1 ISSNLILFSFH
12 LEGKDFVDVI
22 EYLMD
27 PRNKEKLQR
36 LLSDE
41 AWKRFVTGA
50 KLSRDEADALY
61 ADLSEL
67 KTLMA
72 LEDKDMPSAHQ
83 LHRESFMKE
92 FPQVKQDLEERI
104 RKLYALADEV
114 DKVHRDCT
122 ISKVAASSAG
132 AVSGILTIA
141 GLALAPVT
149 AGATLVLSATGL
161 GLGAAAAVTGV
172 TASIVEASKNASAKA
187 EASRLLSTGSDTE
200 KMVEEVL
207 RCSTPKIASLA
218 PKCFQSLQDIVKNAR
233 AFKLAKANPRLAAKA
248 MRFLRMGTVSAR
260 SSKQVQ
266 KAFGGTALAMSKE
279 ARVFGAATAGIFLL
293 MDVIQLVKESV
304 HLHEGAKAQSAEEL
318 RQQAQELERKL
329 EELTRIHTSLQEDL
343 T

>member
-1 ISSNLILFSFH
+1 MTSEADGICP
-12 LEGKDFVDVI
+12 EGKDFVDVV

-50 KLSRDEADALY
+50 KLSRDEADSLY

-72 LEDKDMPSAHQ
+72 VEDKDMPSADQ

-92 FPQVKQDLEERI
+92 FPQVKQDLEECI
-104 RKLYALADEV
+104 QKLYALADEV

-218 PKCFQSLQDIVKNAR
+218 PKCFQSLQVIVKNAR

-248 MRFLRMGTVSAR
+248 TRFLRTGTVSVR
-260 SSKQVQ
+260 SGKQVQ

-279 ARVFGAATAGIFLL
+279 ARVFGAATAGLFLL

-343 T
+343 TP